1 MANMK
6 DVAKLAGVSVST
18 VSHIINGTRFVKE
31 DTKNRVM
38 DAIRQTGYIHNTIAR
53 SLVTSS
59 TQTIGLA
66 ISAISNFYFADII
79 AAIERSA
86 RASGHTLL
94 LADTHDD
101 LDEELRVVQALHQ
114 RRVDGV
120 LLATAGDA
128 DSESLQYLQDLG
140 VPTVLV
146 DRCASTKFD
155 QVGTENI
162 EATAELT
169 GHLTEHGHQRIGLI
183 AGRELLRTT
192 VERERGWRLGLQRA
206 NLKPD
211 RRLVASGQSSA
222 DFAEAAVERLLSE
235 PDPPTALV
243 VANNHMTIGV
253 MSALTRLGV
262 SVPDDL
268 ALAVFDD
275 FEWANYFHP
284 RLTAM
289 AQPIG
294 DIGACAIE
302 TLLSRI
308 ADPKRPT
315 TTVQLPATFKRRESC
330 GCQAPTRPAKEQP

>member
-6 DVAKLAGVSVST
+6 DVAELAGVSVST

-31 DTKNRVM
+31 DTKDRVM
-38 DAIRQTGYIHNTIAR
+38 EAIRQTGYIHNTIAR

-59 TQTIGLA
+59 TQTVGLA

-79 AAIERSA
+79 AAIESSA
-86 RASGHTLL
+86 RAAGFTLL

-101 LDEELRVVQALHQ
+101 PEEELRVVQALHQ

-128 DSESLQYLQDLG
+128 EAESLHYLHDLG

-146 DRCASTKFD
+146 DRCASERFD
-155 QVGTENI
+155 QVGTENV
-162 EATAELT
+162 EPTATLT
-169 GHLTEHGHQRIGLI
+169 AHLAEHGHERVALIG
-183 AGRELLRTT
+183 GRDRLRTT
-192 VERERGWRLGLQRA
+192 IERERGWRLGLQRRG
-206 NLKPD
+206 LSPD
-211 RRLVASGQSSA
+211 PLLVASGQSSA
-222 DFAEAAVERLLSE
+222 DFAAAAVERLLSG
-235 PDPPTALV
+235 PRPPTALV

-253 MSALTRLGV
+253 MAALSRRGV

-294 DIGACAIE
+294 EIGARSIE
-302 TLLSRI
+302 LLLGRI
-308 ADPKRPT
+308 AEPKRPT
-315 TTVQLPATFKRRESC
+315 ETVQLPAAFKRRESC
-330 GCQAPTRPAKEQP
+330 GCETSIEGES